1 MILLID
7 NYDSFVFNLARYFG
21 ELGEDTHVVRNDA
34 MTVAEIADL
43 SPDAIVLS
51 PGPCTPNESGI
62 CVELVRQLSG
72 TFPILGVCLGH
83 QAIAAAFGAEIV
95 RAPEPMHGRT
105 SLVFHDGSGLF
116 EGLPNPLRTTRY
128 HSLIARR
135 DSLPS
140 ELRMTA
146 HTEDGLVMA
155 IEHRLHPTFGVQF
168 HPESVLTECG
178 HELLARFLE
187 RAGRS
192 PVHHAASAAA
202 GDILGADAIGPEV
215 ATELQSA
222 WSQDAGRGQP
232 LHW

>member
-21 ELGEDTHVVRNDA
+21 ELGEDTHVVRNA
-34 MTVAEIADL
+34 AITVTEIADL

-62 CVELVRQLSG
+62 CVELVTQLSG
-72 TFPILGVCLGH
+72 TIPMLGVCLGH

-95 RAPEPMHGRT
+95 RAPEPVHGRT
-105 SLVFHDGSGLF
+105 SLVFHKGSGLF
-116 EGLPNPLRTTRY
+116 EGLPNPVRTTRY
-128 HSLIARR
+128 HSLTAPH

-140 ELRMTA
+140 ALRMTA
-146 HTEDGLVMA
+146 RTEDGLVMG
-155 IEHRLHPTFGVQF
+155 IEHHVHATFGVQF

-192 PVHHAASAAA
+192 PARHPGSAAV
-202 GDILGADAIGPEV
+202 GDVLGAEAIGPEV
-215 ATELQSA
+215 STELQSA
-222 WSQDAGRGQP
+222 WSQNASHAQP